1 MENTTTPTIQIQ
13 EQKEKY
19 KALFL
24 KPRQKK
30 GKKKVA
36 IMISEELN
44 RKLRQIT
51 FIAGINKLRRGDLFE
66 NILEDHVTK
75 NNSVVQEL
83 LDESLASIREAS
95 CEVSK

>member
-1 MENTTTPTIQIQ
+1 
-13 EQKEKY
+13 
-19 KALFL
+19 
-24 KPRQKK
+24 
-30 GKKKVA
+30 
-36 IMISEELN
+36 MISEEFN
-44 RKLRQIT
+44 RKLCQIT

-66 NILEDHVTK
+66 NILEHHVTK